1 MWGSTVVSSPY
12 GPMHSPV
19 TKWLLCI
26 LSPKIA
32 SGCNN
37 LPNTVSDWQYFFTGK
52 KLPCA
57 TGERC
62 ISLILLLVPP
72 LSAVTSMGMSGMPAA
87 KIRAGKTKVFKEK
100 YFGF

>member
-1 MWGSTVVSSPY
+1 VTGSIFSQ
-12 GPMHSPV
+12 
-19 TKWLLCI
+19 
-26 LSPKIA
+26 A
-32 SGCNN
+32 
-37 LPNTVSDWQYFFTGK
+37 K

-72 LSAVTSMGMSGMPAA
+72 LSAITSMGMSGMPVA